1 MKTVKQPIDSDE
13 CVLAC
18 IAMVTDQPLHKVR
31 LMAIDAGKWIAGSK
45 EQNPSIS
52 LELTTVLLAQ
62 HGLFLGLSANF
73 SRALV
78 LEEPDLHDH
87 LDVSFRVDDLDG
99 LLTVGEEHSSN
110 RHLVV
115 WDSESRLIR
124 DPHWS
129 APETTSICDVKI
141 FQWYP
146 LVAKTNTGW
155 C

>member
-1 MKTVKQPIDSDE
+1 LKTIKQPFDSDE

-18 IAMVTDQPLHKVR
+18 IAMVTDQPLHIVR
-31 LMAIDAGKWIAGSK
+31 LKAIDAGKWIDSK
-45 EQNPSIS
+45 DQNPTTS

-73 SRALV
+73 SPALV
-78 LEEPDLHDH
+78 LEELDLHDD
-87 LDVSFRVDDLDG
+87 LDVNFRVDDLDG
-99 LLTVGEEHSSN
+99 LLTIGEEHSSN

-124 DPHWS
+124 DPHWN
-129 APETTSICDVKI
+129 APETTSICGAKI

-146 LVAKTNTGW
+146 LVTKTNMGW